1 MNKRIIAS
9 ILTVIMLMTMLP
21 TAAFAAD
28 GESTET
34 GNSTTPEAAIY
45 LDQQHGADDNDGLS
59 KTTAVKTIE
68 KANELANEKNIK
80 DICISSFYQVT
91 GTETW
96 DLGGKT
102 LHRYGLGGYMIE
114 LVSASASLTLSNIVI
129 DGAECTVD
137 ATHAAE
143 TDSIIKAANGGT
155 IVLNSGAIL
164 QNNKAM
170 QFGSGVLANNGVNI
184 TMEDGAIIR
193 NNTNRNYELGGG
205 ILIGNGSTFTM
216 NGGEISGNTANGGGG
231 VAIIGSTMVMNNGTI
246 SNNSTYQ
253 TSGQGSYGAG
263 VYVADYANSSG
274 GDTLFT
280 ATPASFEMN
289 GGKITGNKALDYGGG
304 IVTFPQR
311 SQKITINIKNGE
323 ISGNKVTR
331 GSGGAV
337 AAFFGVTELNIKD
350 GTLTGNSAYQFGG
363 GVFLYQATNV
373 TISGGTISE
382 NKALRGG
389 GGVCL
394 REGSAVKQTGGSI
407 ENNVAKVGGGI
418 YSGTYTMTGGVIKD
432 NNNSLTEEARLS
444 TLGDGVFVGTAF
456 NLGNDAEISTNNDV
470 YLTAGDSISK
480 EGRYINVISPYT
492 GASTAKPIQIHSEDR
507 TVENTEIGTQ
517 LVRYMT
523 DAGGEAA
530 AATADADG
538 IFVPSWKMPEGLA
551 IGQSKAAGKT
561 DWMTYVPAVKIQYQW
576 VSTDNPTDVTPPAND
591 YIRTGRAYTAKAQQ
605 NSHQGYTF
613 DGWYTDTT
621 CTVPYVN
628 GTVLNTDTVLYGRW
642 KAEHGNLSVAKT
654 VAGNNGDTSKAFN
667 FTVTLGDTG
676 INGTFGDMTFA
687 DGVATFVLKHGES
700 KTAVGLPAGITY
712 TVTEAEADK
721 DGYTTT
727 SVNASGSIIKDDTA
741 AVTFTN
747 TRNSSS
753 SHHSTRY
760 TLHYESNGGTAYKDE
775 RYSSGTKVTLDK
787 TPTRESYT
795 FTGWYADKALTQKI
809 TSVTMNSDKTVY
821 AGWEATGVPDKLNG
835 DDHFAYVIGYPDGKV
850 HPKGNISR
858 AETATIFFRLL
869 KADIRDGNLTADNGF
884 SDVADGQ
891 WHNKAIS
898 TMAKLGI
905 VKGRRADR
913 FDPDASITRA
923 EFAAICARF
932 NTKPVENSGS
942 FSDIS
947 GHWAEN
953 EIERAAAFGWISGY
967 PDGTFRPDARITR
980 AEAMTMI
987 NRVLCR
993 MPQSESDLL
1002 DSMVTWPDNKPSDWH
1017 YLAVQEATNS
1027 HDFDRQGEVGESW
1040 TKLTSVPDWTRY
1052 QK

>member
-34 GNSTTPEAAIY
+34 GNSTTLETAIY

-59 KTTAVKTIE
+59 EATAVKTIE
-68 KANELANEKNIK
+68 KANELANANNIN
-80 DICISSFYQVT
+80 DICLSSLYNVT

-102 LHRYGLGGYMIE
+102 LHRYKLGGYMIE
-114 LVSASASLTLSNIVI
+114 LANASASLALSNVVI
-129 DGAECTVD
+129 DGA

-170 QFGSGVLANNGVNI
+170 QFGSGILANNGVNI

-216 NGGEISGNTANGGGG
+216 NGGEISDNTANGGGG
-231 VAIIGSTMVMNNGTI
+231 VAIIGSTMVMNGGTI
-246 SNNSTYQ
+246 SNNSTYK

-263 VYVADYANSSG
+263 VYVADYANASG

-280 ATPASFEMN
+280 GQPASFEMN
-289 GGKITGNKALDYGGG
+289 GGKITGNTALDYGGG
-304 IVTFPQR
+304 VLTFPQQ
-311 SQKITINIKNGE
+311 SQKITININNGE
-323 ISGNKVTR
+323 ISGNKVTK

-337 AAFFGVTELNIKD
+337 AAFFGVTELNIKG

-373 TISGGTISE
+373 TISGGTISK
-382 NKALRGG
+382 NKALRSG

-517 LVRYMT
+517 LVRYTT
-523 DAGGEAA
+523 DAGGETA

-576 VSTDNPTDVTPPAND
+576 VSTDNPNDVTPPAND

-676 INGTFGDMTFA
+676 INGTFGEMTFA

-795 FTGWYADKALTQKI
+795 FTGWYADKELTQKI
-809 TSVTMNSDKTVY
+809 SSIKMTSDKTVY

-884 SDVADGQ
+884 SDVANGQ

-905 VKGRRADR
+905 VKGRRADS

-967 PDGTFRPDARITR
+967 PDGTFHPDARITR

-1027 HDFDRQGEVGESW
+1027 HDFNRQGEVGESW
-1040 TKLTSVPDWTRY
+1040 TKLTSVPDWKQY
-1052 QK
+1052 Q

>member
-1 MNKRIIAS
+1 MKKRIIAS

-34 GNSTTPEAAIY
+34 GDSTTPEAAIY

-80 DICISSFYQVT
+80 DICLSSFYQVT

-114 LVSASASLTLSNIVI
+114 LVDASASLTLSNIVI

-137 ATHAAE
+137 AAHAAE
-143 TDSIIKAANGGT
+143 TDSIIKAAKGGT

-164 QNNKAM
+164 QNNKAA
-170 QFGSGVLANNGVNI
+170 QFGSGILANNGVNI

-193 NNTNRNYELGGG
+193 NNTNSNYELGGG

-231 VAIIGSTMVMNNGTI
+231 VAIIGSTMVMNDGVI
-246 SNNSTYQ
+246 SNNSTYK

-263 VYVADYANSSG
+263 VYVADYANASG

-280 ATPASFEMN
+280 AQPASFEMN

-304 IVTFPQR
+304 ILTFPQQ
-311 SQKITINIKNGE
+311 SKKITININNGE
-323 ISGNKVTR
+323 ISGNKVTK

-337 AAFFGVTELNIKD
+337 AAFFGVTELNIKG

-432 NNNSLTEEARLS
+432 NNNSLTEAARLS
-444 TLGDGVFVGTAF
+444 TVGDGVFVGTAF

-492 GASTAKPIQIHSEDR
+492 GASTAKPIQIHSEDH

-517 LVRYMT
+517 LVRYTT
-523 DAGGEAA
+523 DAGGKAA

-551 IGQSKAAGKT
+551 IGQSKAEGKT

-591 YIRTGRAYTAKAQQ
+591 YIRPGRAYTAKTQQ
-605 NSHQGYTF
+605 DSHQGYTF
-613 DGWYTDTT
+613 DGWYTDTS
-621 CTVPYVN
+621 CAVPYVN
-628 GTVLNTDTVLYGRW
+628 STVLNTDTVLYGRW

-676 INGTFGDMTFA
+676 INGTFGEMTFA

-741 AVTFTN
+741 AAAFTN

-809 TSVTMNSDKTVY
+809 TSVTMTSDKTVY

-850 HPKGNISR
+850 HPEGNISR

-884 SDVADGQ
+884 SDVSDGQ

-905 VKGRRADR
+905 VKGRRADS

-932 NTKPVENSGS
+932 NTKSVENSGS

-993 MPQSESDLL
+993 MPQDEKDLL
-1002 DSMVTWPDNKPSDWH
+1002 RTMVVWPDNKPTDWY

-1027 HDFDRQGEVGESW
+1027 HEFERKGAVNETW
-1040 TKLTSVPDWTRY
+1040 TKLTSAPDWTRY
-1052 QK
+1052 Q

>member
-34 GNSTTPEAAIY
+34 GNSTTLETAIY

-59 KTTAVKTIE
+59 EATAVKTIE
-68 KANELANEKNIK
+68 KANELANANNIN
-80 DICISSFYQVT
+80 DICLSSLYNVT

-102 LHRYGLGGYMIE
+102 LHRYKLGGYMIE
-114 LVSASASLTLSNIVI
+114 LANASASLTLSNVVI
-129 DGAECTVD
+129 DGA

-170 QFGSGVLANNGVNI
+170 QFGSGILANNGVNI

-246 SNNSTYQ
+246 SNNSTYR

-263 VYVADYANSSG
+263 VYVADYANASG

-289 GGKITGNKALDYGGG
+289 GGSICDNTALDYGGG
-304 IVTFPQR
+304 VLTFPQQ
-311 SQKITINIKNGE
+311 SKKITININNGE
-323 ISGNKVTR
+323 ISGNKVTK

-337 AAFFGVTELNIKD
+337 AAFFDDTELNIKG

-382 NKALRGG
+382 NKAFRGG

-444 TLGDGVFVGTAF
+444 TVGDGVFVGTAF

-642 KAEHGNLSVAKT
+642 KAEHGDLTVTKT
-654 VAGNNGDTSKAFN
+654 VDGTAGDTSKAFN
-667 FTVTLGDTG
+667 FTVTLKDTG
-676 INGTFGDMTFA
+676 INGTFGEMTFT
-687 DGVATFVLKHGES
+687 DGAATFALKHGES
-700 KTAVGLPAGITY
+700 KTAKDLPAGITY
-712 TVTEAEADK
+712 TVTEAEADQ

-727 SVNASGSIIKDDTA
+727 AANASGRIVKDATVTA
-741 AVTFTN
+741 AFTN
-747 TRNSSS
+747 TQNSSGGS
-753 SHHSTRY
+753 HSTKKY
-760 TLHYESNGGTAYKDE
+760 TLTYESNGGTAYKDE

-795 FTGWYADKALTQKI
+795 FTGWDADKALTQKI

-869 KADIRDGNLTADNGF
+869 KADIRDGNLTADNEF
-884 SDVADGQ
+884 SDVSDGQ
-891 WHNKAIS
+891 WHNKAVS

-932 NTKPVENSGS
+932 NTKPVENNGS

-967 PDGTFRPDARITR
+967 PDGTFHPDARITR

-1040 TKLTSVPDWTRY
+1040 TKLTSVPDWKQY
-1052 QK
+1052 Q